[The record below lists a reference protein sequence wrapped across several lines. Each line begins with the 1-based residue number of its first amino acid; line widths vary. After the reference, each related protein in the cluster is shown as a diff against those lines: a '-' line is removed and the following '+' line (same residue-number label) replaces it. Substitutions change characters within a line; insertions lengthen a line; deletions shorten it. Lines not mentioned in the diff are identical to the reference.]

1 LVTLSKSTWTNTLA
15 FVVLFIALFSF
26 ALVARTG
33 YLGGQIRHTEINT
46 NSQSNI
52 TPHQTEVDNE

>member
-1 LVTLSKSTWTNTLA
+1 
-15 FVVLFIALFSF
+15 VVLFIALFSF